1 MINQLR
7 PNPGARKA
15 KKRVGRGHGSG
26 SGKTAGKGHKG
37 QLARSGNKPGPAFE
51 GGQTPL
57 FMRLPKRGFTNVNHK
72 EFAVV
77 NLKDLNVFEDGDVIT
92 PELLLEKRIIRKV
105 LSGVKVLANGPL
117 EKKVTIKAHAFSKQ
131 ALEQINQVG
140 ATAEV
145 I

>member
-1 MINQLR
+1 MINKLR

-57 FMRLPKRGFTNVNHK
+57 FIRIPKRGFTNVNHK

-92 PELLLEKRIIRKV
+92 PEVLLERRIIRKL

>member
-1 MINQLR
+1 MINELR
-7 PNPGARKA
+7 PNPGARK
-15 KKRVGRGHGSG
+15 KRKRVGRGHGSG
-26 SGKTAGKGHKG
+26 WGKTSGKGHKG
-37 QLARSGNKPGPAFE
+37 QLARSGNKPSPVFE

-57 FMRLPKRGFTNVNHK
+57 FQRLPKRGFTNINHK
-72 EFAVV
+72 EFAIV

-92 PELLLEKRIIRKV
+92 PEVLLDKRIIRK
-105 LSGVKVLANGPL
+105 LNSGVKVLANGPL
-117 EKKVTIKAHAFSKQ
+117 EKKVIIKAHAFSKQ